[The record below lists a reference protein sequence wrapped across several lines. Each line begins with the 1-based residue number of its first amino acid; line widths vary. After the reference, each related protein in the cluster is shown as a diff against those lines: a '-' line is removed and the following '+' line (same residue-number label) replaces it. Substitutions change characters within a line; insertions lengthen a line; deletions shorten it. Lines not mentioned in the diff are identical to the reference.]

1 MDALKLIEELSR
13 HPVIKNDMDIQMQ
26 LGLPFLEKK
35 DDKLMLSFKAHKEVF
50 RNGNMEYYEPLY
62 DVSWVY
68 PSKRMVYFK
77 DLYYEKDSDCNV
89 LMHCISNKTLL
100 SKVRYLYNEIYSE
113 CSRCL
118 DLWDKNGTV
127 SDLTLK
133 KYNAVLEDAVKCLG
147 LDCIYFADKGGKT
160 E

>member
-13 HPVIKNDMDIQMQ
+13 HPIVKNDMDIQMQ
-26 LGLPFLEKK
+26 LGLPFLERS
-35 DDKLMLSFKAHKEVF
+35 DNRLIISFKAHKEIF
-50 RNGNMEYYEPLY
+50 RNGNMEYYEPVYEL
-62 DVSWVY
+62 SWDY
-68 PSKRMVYFK
+68 PSKRLIYFK
-77 DLYYEKDSDCNV
+77 NLYYEEDRCCNAP
-89 LMHCISNKTLL
+89 LHCIDSKTLL
-100 SKVRYLYNEIYSE
+100 SKVKYLYGEIYNE

-118 DLWDKNGTV
+118 DLWDKNGTL

-133 KYNAVLEDAVKCLG
+133 KYNAALEDAVKCLG